1 MVYIELFLVIGII
14 TIFSYI
20 LNNILYKYLHDYST
34 LTAAIIEEILK
45 TYGGYL
51 IAQILITHVIFGLV
65 EAIIDVKNSGKK
77 GIYPAIFS
85 ILGHGAF
92 GYLTL
97 TVFTLTENLFYS
109 ILSGIFAHI
118 IYNSLVIG
126 IVNNLTNNR
135 P

>member
-1 MVYIELFLVIGII
+1 MLLIVGII
-14 TIFSYI
+14 TISAYI
-20 LNNILYKYLHDYST
+20 LNNLLYKYLHDYST

-51 IAQILITHVIFGLV
+51 IAQILLTHVIFGLV
-65 EAIIDVKNSGKK
+65 EAIIDIKNNGKK

-85 ILGHGAF
+85 LLGHAAF

-97 TVFTLTENLFYS
+97 TVFRLTENLFYS
-109 ILSGIFAHI
+109 ILTGIFAHI
-118 IYNSLVIG
+118 IYNSLVVG
-126 IVNNLTNNR
+126 IVNNQRGSNR